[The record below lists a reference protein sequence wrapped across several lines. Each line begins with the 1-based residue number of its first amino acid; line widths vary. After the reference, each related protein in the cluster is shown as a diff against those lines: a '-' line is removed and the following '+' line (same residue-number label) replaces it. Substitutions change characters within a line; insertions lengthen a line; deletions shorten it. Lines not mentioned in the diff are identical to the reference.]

1 MIQIDDLAKSY
12 GGHLALNHVSFTIE
26 AGDMFGLIG
35 PNGAGKTTL
44 IRILATLLQPTS
56 GKASINGKSVT
67 KEAVDVRRMIGYM
80 PDFFGVYEELKV
92 REYLE
97 FFASTYG
104 IKGAKRK
111 AVVDGVL
118 ELTDL
123 VEKRDALIASLSRG
137 MQQRLGLARV
147 LVHDPQVLFL
157 DEPASGLDPRA
168 RIEIRALLKELRKMG
183 KTILISSH
191 ILADLADLCN
201 KIGLI
206 ERGKLLYAGGLKE
219 AMAKVQGDD
228 LWLVEV
234 FDDEQEKAKNVLQH
248 QDFIESVTPE
258 DGYLRVKL
266 RPGEAEVHRIPQVLL
281 TQGLRLKQFKLVEVT
296 LEDAFLK
303 LTKGE
308 VS

>member
-1 MIQIDDLAKSY
+1 MIKVHNLSKSY
-12 GGHLALNHVSFTIE
+12 GAHPALQGVTLDVE

-44 IRILATLLQPTS
+44 IRILATLLQPSHGTAS
-56 GKASINGKSVT
+56 VDGNDVVRNPGKI
-67 KEAVDVRRMIGYM
+67 RRMIGYM

-104 IKGAKRK
+104 IRGPKRK
-111 AVVDGVL
+111 ATVDGVL
-118 ELTDL
+118 DLTDL
-123 VEKRDALIASLSRG
+123 SGKREALISTLSRG

-147 LVHDPQVLFL
+147 LVHDPKILFL

-168 RIEIRALLKELRKMG
+168 RIEIRALLKELRNMG

-219 AMAKVQGDD
+219 AMMKVQGDD

-234 FDDEQEKAKNVLQH
+234 FDDMERARAILEKQPFA
-248 QDFIESVTPE
+248 ESAVIA
-258 DGYLRVKL
+258 DGQIRIKL
-266 RPGEAEVHRIPQVLL
+266 RPDHRDVHTIPQILM
-281 TQGLRLKQFKLVEVT
+281 QEGFRLKLFKIAEVT
-296 LEDAFLK
+296 LEDAFLR

-308 VS
+308 VA

>member
-1 MIQIDDLAKSY
+1 
-12 GGHLALNHVSFTIE
+12 
-26 AGDMFGLIG
+26 
-35 PNGAGKTTL
+35 
-44 IRILATLLQPTS
+44 
-56 GKASINGKSVT
+56 
-67 KEAVDVRRMIGYM
+67 M

-104 IKGAKRK
+104 IRGAKRK
-111 AVVDGVL
+111 ATVDGVL

-147 LVHDPQVLFL
+147 LVHDPKVLLL

-168 RIEIRALLKELRKMG
+168 RIEIRALLKELRNMG

-219 AMAKVQGDD
+219 AMARVQGDD
-228 LWLVEV
+228 VWLVEV
-234 FDDEQEKAKNVLQH
+234 FDDTERARAALRDEPYVES
-248 QDFIESVTPE
+248 IEGE
-258 DGYLRVKL
+258 DGQIRVKL
-266 RPGEAEVHRIPQVLL
+266 KPGRREAHLIPQVLL
-281 TQGLRLKQFKLVEVT
+281 REGLRLKLFRVAEVT
-296 LEDAFLK
+296 LEDAFLR

>member
-1 MIQIDDLAKSY
+1 MIEVRSLSKTY
-12 GGHLALNHVSFTIE
+12 GFLPALKDVSLKIE
-26 AGDMFGLIG
+26 PGDMFGLIG

-44 IRILATLLQPTS
+44 IRTLATLLQPTS
-56 GKASINGKSVT
+56 GTASVGGHDVQRQ
-67 KEAVDVRRMIGYM
+67 ADQVRRMIGYM

-97 FFASTYG
+97 FFASVYG
-104 IKGAKRK
+104 IKGEKRTST
-111 AVVDGVL
+111 VNGVL

-123 VEKRDALIASLSRG
+123 SEKRDSLIATLSRG

-147 LVHDPQVLFL
+147 LVHDPKVLFL

-168 RIEIRALLKELRKMG
+168 RIEIRALLKELRNMG

-206 ERGKLLYAGGLKE
+206 ERGRLLYAGGLKE
-219 AMAKVQGDD
+219 AMSRVQDGNV
-228 LWLVEV
+228 WLVEV
-234 FDDEQEKAKNVLQH
+234 FEEADRARAVLERQPFSERVDVADG
-248 QDFIESVTPE
+248 QIRVT
-258 DGYLRVKL
+258 LV
-266 RPGEAEVHRIPQVLL
+266 PGCQEVHAIPQVLV
-281 TQGLRLKQFKLVEVT
+281 QEGLRLKLFKLVEAT

-308 VS
+308 VA

>member
-1 MIQIDDLAKSY
+1 MIQVKGLGKSY
-12 GGHLALNHVSFTIE
+12 GQHPALRGVTLGIDP
-26 AGDMFGLIG
+26 GDMFGLIG

-44 IRILATLLQPTS
+44 IRILATLLQPSAGT
-56 GKASINGKSVT
+56 ATVNGHDVT
-67 KEAVDVRRMIGYM
+67 RQAQAVRREIGYM

-97 FFASTYG
+97 FFAATYG
-104 IKGAKRK
+104 IRGAKRK
-111 AVVDGVL
+111 ATVDGVL

-123 VEKRDALIASLSRG
+123 TGKKDVLIASLSRG

-147 LVHDPQVLFL
+147 LVHDPKVLFL

-168 RIEIRALLKELRKMG
+168 RIEIRALLKELRNMG

-219 AMAKVQGDD
+219 AMAQVQGDD
-228 LWLVEV
+228 VWLVEV
-234 FDDEQEKAKNVLQH
+234 FEDTDRARKVLEEQS
-248 QDFIESVTPE
+248 FCESVTE
-258 DGYLRVKL
+258 TEGLLRIKL
-266 RPGEAEVHRIPQVLL
+266 RAGHPEVHVIPQVLL
-281 TQGLRLKQFKLVEVT
+281 QQNLRLKMFKIAEVT

-303 LTKGE
+303 LTRGE

>member
-1 MIQIDDLAKSY
+1 MIEVKELGKSY
-12 GGHLALNHVSFTIE
+12 GGHPALRGVTLRIDP
-26 AGDMFGLIG
+26 GDMFGLIG

-44 IRILATLLQPTS
+44 IRILATLLQPTT
-56 GKASINGKSVT
+56 GTAMVNGFDVIRQAQS
-67 KEAVDVRRMIGYM
+67 VRREIGYM

-97 FFASTYG
+97 FFAATYG
-104 IKGAKRK
+104 IRGAKRK
-111 AVVDGVL
+111 ATVDGVL

-123 VEKRDALIASLSRG
+123 TEKRDVLIASLSRG

-147 LVHDPQVLFL
+147 LVHDPKVLFL

-168 RIEIRALLKELRKMG
+168 RIEIRALLKELRNMG

-206 ERGKLLYAGGLKE
+206 ERGKLLYAGGLRE
-219 AMAKVQGDD
+219 AMALVQGDD
-228 LWLVEV
+228 VWLVEV
-234 FDDEQEKAKNVLQH
+234 FEGTDRAREILEQQA
-248 QDFIESVTPE
+248 FTESVTE
-258 DGYLRVKL
+258 SEGLLRIKL
-266 RPGEAEVHRIPQVLL
+266 KPGHPEVHVIPQVLL
-281 TQGLRLKQFKLVEVT
+281 EQQLRLKMFKVAEVT

-303 LTKGE
+303 LTRGD

>member
-1 MIQIDDLAKSY
+1 MIKVQDLTKSY
-12 GGHLALNHVSFTIE
+12 GGHLALQGVTLEVE

-44 IRILATLLQPTS
+44 IRILATLLQPNRGS
-56 GKASINGKSVT
+56 ASVDGHDVT
-67 KEAVDVRRMIGYM
+67 KQPGKIRRMIGYM

-104 IKGAKRK
+104 IRGAKRK
-111 AVVDGVL
+111 ATVDGVL
-118 ELTDL
+118 DLTDL
-123 VEKRDALIASLSRG
+123 SGKRESLISTLSRG

-147 LVHDPQVLFL
+147 LVHDPKILFL

-168 RIEIRALLKELRKMG
+168 RIEIRALLKELRNMG

-206 ERGKLLYAGGLKE
+206 ERGKLLYSGGLKE
-219 AMAKVQGDD
+219 AMARVQGDD

-234 FDDEQEKAKNVLQH
+234 FEEAERARALLEKQPFA
-248 QDFIESVTPE
+248 ESAVIA
-258 DGYLRVKL
+258 DGQIRVKL
-266 RPGEAEVHRIPQVLL
+266 KPDHREVHAIPQVLL
-281 TQGLRLKQFKLVEVT
+281 QEGFRLKLFKIAEVT
-296 LEDAFLK
+296 LEDAFLR

-308 VS
+308 VA

>member
-1 MIQIDDLAKSY
+1 MIRVKNLSKKYGETWALRNVSLEID
-12 GGHLALNHVSFTIE
+12 

-44 IRILATLLQPTS
+44 IKILATLLDPTRGS
-56 GKASINGKSVT
+56 ATIDRIPVTFRGAAVAS
-67 KEAVDVRRMIGYM
+67 RIGYL
-80 PDFFGVYEELKV
+80 PDFFGVYEDMRV

-97 FFASTYG
+97 FFGAAYG
-104 IKGAKRK
+104 LKNPKRK
-111 AVVDGVL
+111 AIMEGVL

-123 VEKRDALIASLSRG
+123 AGKRDAIIGTLSRG

-147 LVHDPQVLFL
+147 LVHDPKVLLL

-168 RIEIRALLKELRKMG
+168 RIEMRGLLKELQRMG

-206 ERGKLLYAGGLKE
+206 EKGKLLYAGSLEE
-219 AMAKVQGDD
+219 AMERVQTADTWI
-228 LWLVEV
+228 LEV
-234 FDDEQEKAKNVLQH
+234 ADETERALKVLQGH
-248 QDFIESVTPE
+248 PAVRRAEQRDGHIVCSV
-258 DGYLRVKL
+258 DGVEEPQIVVQALM
-266 RPGEAEVHRIPQVLL
+266 EA
-281 TQGLRLKQFKLVEVT
+281 GLRLRGFKREEIT
-296 LEDAFLK
+296 LEEAFLR

>member
-1 MIQIDDLAKSY
+1 MIEVTDLGKSY
-12 GGHLALNHVSFTIE
+12 GAHPALRGVTLAIE
-26 AGDMFGLIG
+26 PGDMFGLIG

-44 IRILATLLQPTS
+44 IRILATLLQPST
-56 GKASINGKSVT
+56 GVAKVNGYDVSKQ
-67 KEAVDVRRMIGYM
+67 AQAVRRVIGYM

-97 FFASTYG
+97 FFAATYG
-104 IKGAKRK
+104 IRGPKRK
-111 AVVDGVL
+111 ATVDGVL

-123 VEKRDALIASLSRG
+123 TEKKDALIASLSRG

-147 LVHDPQVLFL
+147 LVHDPKVLFL

-168 RIEIRALLKELRKMG
+168 RIEIRALLKELRSMG

-206 ERGKLLYAGGLKE
+206 ERGKLLYAGGLRE
-219 AMAKVQGDD
+219 AMAQVQGDD
-228 LWLVEV
+228 VWLVEV
-234 FDDEQEKAKNVLQH
+234 FEETDRAKKTLESQS
-248 QDFIESVTPE
+248 FTESVTE
-258 DGYLRVKL
+258 SEGLLRVKL
-266 RPGEAEVHRIPQVLL
+266 RTGHPEVHVIPQVLL
-281 TQGLRLKQFKLVEVT
+281 QENLRLKQFKVAEVT

>member
-1 MIQIDDLAKSY
+1 MIEIRNVGKAY
-12 GGHLALNHVSFTIE
+12 GAHPALQGVSFAIDP
-26 AGDMFGLIG
+26 GDMFGLIG

-44 IRILATLLQPTS
+44 IRILATLLKPSS
-56 GKASINGKSVT
+56 GSARVDGKDVVHQ
-67 KEAVDVRRMIGYM
+67 APHVRRLIGYM

-104 IKGAKRK
+104 IRGPKRK

-123 VEKRDALIASLSRG
+123 VEKRDVLIASLSRG

-147 LVHDPQVLFL
+147 LVHDPKVLLL

-168 RIEIRALLKELRKMG
+168 RIEIRALLKELRNMG

-219 AMAKVQGDD
+219 AMAQVQGDD
-228 LWLVEV
+228 VWLVEV
-234 FDDEQEKAKNVLQH
+234 FEEQERARQVLEKEA
-248 QDFIESVTPE
+248 FVETVTAV
-258 DGYLRVKL
+258 DGHLRVKL
-266 RPGEAEVHRIPQVLL
+266 RDGYREVHAIPQALIG
-281 TQGLRLKQFKLVEVT
+281 QGLRLKLFKVAEVT